1 MRDALNEIL
10 IWPARDSGPVIHFWF
25 EQDCFHRRVCDGE
38 YWAATQRTRL
48 SDMAVPCRICKDL
61 YLQDVLHGRKVLT
74 LALSEFTPHNMD
86 IYPYYGVEKSI
97 SRVDTR
103 ERGMPVMPRISMTQ
117 FAKFYEVRPADQV
130 RIVRDIRMQIANPDD
145 NYMARNFYGFLLQE
159 LRRTHFAT
167 GDIRYFEDNL
177 ETFVNGLQDKRKHQ
191 AYLAIGEAY
200 VEWWN
205 QRSGEL
211 FEVPSVG
218 VEVDGLT
225 IGVRPE
231 VGIRN
236 GRDFEVLKL
245 WFNASKPSRQT
256 RQIILHLMGMARV
269 LSQEWPSSWNVGIWD
284 VRRQEIPPP
293 IRTARDFELG
303 LAGQVA
309 AFMQIWRK
317 LDEQAQLAES

>member
-1 MRDALNEIL
+1 
-10 IWPARDSGPVIHFWF
+10 
-25 EQDCFHRRVCDGE
+25 
-38 YWAATQRTRL
+38 
-48 SDMAVPCRICKDL
+48 
-61 YLQDVLHGRKVLT
+61 
-74 LALSEFTPHNMD
+74 
-86 IYPYYGVEKSI
+86 
-97 SRVDTR
+97 
-103 ERGMPVMPRISMTQ
+103 MTQ

-245 WFNASKPSRQT
+245 WFNASKPSRQA
-256 RQIILHLMGMARV
+256 RQIILHLMGMARD

-309 AFMQIWRK
+309 AFMQIWER
-317 LDEQAQLAES
+317 LDKQAEFAQPC